1 MDFNENV
8 MGQLKRQQM
17 QKEEELY
24 QQLENLEKI
33 YEKKIEDL
41 IASYQ
46 TEKDNSQVTQKE
58 KVEL

>member
-1 MDFNENV
+1 
-8 MGQLKRQQM
+8 MGQLKKQQM

-41 IASYQ
+41 LASYQ
-46 TEKDNSQVTQKE
+46 TEKDNSQITQK
-58 KVEL
+58 